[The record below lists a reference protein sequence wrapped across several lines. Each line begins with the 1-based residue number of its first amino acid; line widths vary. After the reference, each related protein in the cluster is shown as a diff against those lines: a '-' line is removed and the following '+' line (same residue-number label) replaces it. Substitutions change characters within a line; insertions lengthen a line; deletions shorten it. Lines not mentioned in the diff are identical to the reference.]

1 MFSVGARSRE
11 RGTPALAGAV
21 IAVMLLTGCQ
31 GDGDPSANQTTA
43 KASSPAAPTTG
54 GPTPTAPVAPEP
66 SPASSAGPAANVPVP
81 VKPALADE
89 NSKEGLEAFTKYWF
103 ELFSYGYE
111 TNDWAAYDEVTD
123 PGCQTCANLTGQVRD
138 LYAEGGWI
146 EGGLVRLNSVQT
158 EYIKNTAG
166 SINSFVDLEQDSLIY
181 YDQEGSEI
189 NRSEALPSTINVTI
203 ALWSE
208 SHWIMLDFGS
218 PEGT

>member
-54 GPTPTAPVAPEP
+54 APTPTAPVA
-66 SPASSAGPAANVPVP
+66 PASSAGPAANVPVP

-111 TNDWAAYDEVTD
+111 TNDWAPYDEVTD
-123 PGCQTCANLTGQVRD
+123 PGCQTCAQTRQVVGD
-138 LYAEGGWI
+138 FYSDGGWMT
-146 EGGLVRLNSVQT
+146 GGNFQVIDFETDFRLNTSGSVQ
-158 EYIKNTAG
+158 
-166 SINSFVDLEQDSLIY
+166 SFVNYQQTDLTYHEKSGIKSLGNSP
-181 YDQEGSEI
+181 DASV
-189 NRSEALPSTINVTI
+189 NVTFSI
-203 ALWSE
+203 FENGAWL
-208 SHWIMLDFGS
+208 MLDFGR